1 MFATPTTC
9 NFDNFVFT
17 LFLQAAAHCFEEAV
31 LLNPVS
37 AAYHSRLAEVY
48 YTLGEY
54 AYF

>member
-1 MFATPTTC
+1 MC
-9 NFDNFVFT
+9 NSDNFVSA
-17 LFLQAAAHCFEEAV
+17 LLLQAAAHCFEEAV

-54 AYF
+54 ASF